1 MTQFGRVANR
11 GAGPWWG
18 AAAGR
23 DADAWRAPALRRGVA
38 VRRDGGAW
46 WASALW
52 RGVAVV
58 AALVCLTPGA
68 EAQAR
73 HPVSGRRIAGV
84 MGVGGAEWL
93 VRPERVSEENPEK
106 AVRMLEL
113 KPGMVV
119 ADVGAGVGYYS
130 AKLAAEIGPKGKVY
144 ATDIQPGMIRMLREN
159 VARWKLT
166 NVEPVLSTESSTGLP
181 DGAIDLMILVDV
193 YHEFAEPQKMIAG
206 LKRALKLDGR
216 LVLFEFRK
224 EDPKVPIRE
233 EHKMSVA
240 EAKAELEADGMVLDK
255 VLEDLPWQHMLFFR
269 KAEGGK

>member
-1 MTQFGRVANR
+1 MPRIAMQW
-11 GAGPWWG
+11 GATRRSAVRWG
-18 AAAGR
+18 AAAVLL
-23 DADAWRAPALRRGVA
+23 ASLAVCPAL
-38 VRRDGGAW
+38 
-46 WASALW
+46 
-52 RGVAVV
+52 
-58 AALVCLTPGA
+58 

-84 MGVGGAEWL
+84 MGVGGADWL

-106 AVRMLEL
+106 AVRMLQL

-130 AKLAAEIGPKGKVY
+130 AKLAVEIGPQGKVY
-144 ATDIQPGMIRMLREN
+144 ATDIQPGMIRLMREN
-159 VARWKLT
+159 LAKWKLT

-206 LKRALKLDGR
+206 LKRALKADGR
-216 LVLFEFRK
+216 LVLFEYRK
-224 EDPKVPIRE
+224 EDPKIPIRE

-269 KAEGGK
+269 KVEGGK